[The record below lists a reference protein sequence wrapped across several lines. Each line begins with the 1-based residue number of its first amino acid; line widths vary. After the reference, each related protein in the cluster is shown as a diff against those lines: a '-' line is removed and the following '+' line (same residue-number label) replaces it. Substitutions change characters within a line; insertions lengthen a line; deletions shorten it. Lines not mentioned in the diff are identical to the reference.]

1 MSASIHP
8 EAPKA
13 AFPLIKEELKKQIP
27 RISLLVAHRLSTIR
41 NADRILVIDQ
51 GRIVE
56 TGNQDELLS
65 RGGLFAD
72 LYKAQSFDLPA
83 IAL

>member
-1 MSASIHP
+1 MSGSIHP
-8 EAPKA
+8 EAQKA
-13 AFPLIKEELKKQIP
+13 AFPLIKVEPKKQIP
-27 RISLLVAHRLSTIR
+27 RISLLVAHHLSTIR
-41 NADRILVIDQ
+41 NADRILVIDR
-51 GRIVE
+51 GRTVE
-56 TGNQDELLS
+56 TDNQDELLS